1 MGQAFVLSG
10 VVLFAITG
18 LVVSNSLYDRGVPN
32 TISRCAAPVL
42 GGTAYL
48 FAVLWLDAW
57 TATVLSGAMAMLIL
71 ALRLGFRRGLRG
83 VRGSLPTQAWSEV
96 TYALAGTGALAVGWG
111 LLGDR
116 WLAFLP
122 IAFMAWGTASLA
134 SPEPPCGTVEKRAR
148 GPRLPCSA
156 RVWQQ
161 QLCSSPTGLG
171 PSVPSWL
178 RPRSGAGPWSTHSGT
193 TTCTAWR
200 CPWLSW
206 GLWPGSASERRG
218 PGSCPSPVQTNG
230 GASAL
235 TRQRGE

>member
-32 TISRCAAPVL
+32 TVSRCAAPVL

-57 TATVLSGAMAMLIL
+57 TATVLSGAMAMLIP

-122 IAFMAWGTASLA
+122 IAFMAWGASIAGLARATMWHRREASAWPSIAMLGTCLAAAALFQPYWIGAIGAIVAAAAERRRPMVHALWDDNLHVVAMSLA
-134 SPEPPCGTVEKRAR
+134 VMGVV
-148 GPRLPCSA
+148 A
-156 RVWQQ
+156 RV
-161 QLCSSPTGLG
+161 
-171 PSVPSWL
+171 SV
-178 RPRSGAGPWSTHSGT
+178 
-193 TTCTAWR
+193 
-200 CPWLSW
+200 
-206 GLWPGSASERRG
+206 
-218 PGSCPSPVQTNG
+218 
-230 GASAL
+230 
-235 TRQRGE
+235 